1 MKKYALKNYGAIES
15 YRFNPDD
22 KKKHVCCCKE
32 FVNIQRPHDYETKF
46 KLKTKNAPNQSPK
59 LILGRDDGKIEKFY

>member
-1 MKKYALKNYGAIES
+1 LLTEEMKKYALKNYGAIES

-32 FVNIQRPHDYETKF
+32 FVNI
-46 KLKTKNAPNQSPK
+46 
-59 LILGRDDGKIEKFY
+59 